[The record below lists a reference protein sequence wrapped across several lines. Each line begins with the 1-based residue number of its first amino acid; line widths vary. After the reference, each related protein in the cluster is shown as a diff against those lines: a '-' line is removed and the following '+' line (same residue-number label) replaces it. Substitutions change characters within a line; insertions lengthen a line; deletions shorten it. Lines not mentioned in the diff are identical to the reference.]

1 MTSVRD
7 KTGRRAPENV
17 REQARE
23 IVAIYHLAATCPDGK
38 FCLNPGNEPELRAY
52 IDSNDVLPLLA
63 ALETL
68 ADHGVLELPDDFE
81 QVQQMEI
88 LLMFENRVASGTSL
102 TRAYELLAERWSVD
116 PKTISRKIQ
125 RARKTR
131 ESRAR
136 KDNP

>member
-1 MTSVRD
+1 VTSWRN

-23 IVAIYHLAATCPDGK
+23 IVAIYHLAASCPDGK

-68 ADHGVLELPDDFE
+68 AVHGVLELPDDFE

-88 LLMFENRVASGTSL
+88 LLMFEKHVASGTSI
-102 TRAYELLAERWSVD
+102 TRAYELLSERWSVD
-116 PKTISRKIQ
+116 PKTVKRKIE
-125 RARKTR
+125 RAQEIRKLNL
-131 ESRAR
+131 R
-136 KDNP
+136 KDNR

>member
-1 MTSVRD
+1 MTSVRE

-38 FCLNPGNEPELRAY
+38 FCLNPGNEPELRVY

-63 ALETL
+63 ALKTL